1 MTFNAPSFF
10 AGVGTVA
17 VLMVAGFGAGVLMSG
32 ALTGDGPREPSKVE
46 RRAAEA
52 TKPPAITSDPVPVV
66 EARKTELSSQA
77 SAAAP
82 QPQNSAEQSPNSGA
96 QQVQSPAPQPA
107 QNPAP
112 QQAQSP
118 EANSAAP
125 APTPQIQAQQQP
137 AVQPQAA
144 PIRSERRGSVQ
155 LGSQQPVA
163 LVQPPPEPSLTR
175 REARAK
181 AREEKR
187 LEAQRRRAERR
198 EFAESRR
205 QQFRTQDVRA
215 GERPRL
221 RAADEDEVEERREER
236 PVFMQRQGPG
246 LFGGPRF
253 RLFGGDDD

>member
-17 VLMVAGFGAGVLMSG
+17 VLMVAGFGAGVLISG
-32 ALTGDGPREPSKVE
+32 ALTGDGPREPSKVASKVE

-52 TKPPAITSDPVPVV
+52 IKPSTITNAPVPVV
-66 EARKTELSSQA
+66 EARKAELTTQA
-77 SAAAP
+77 SAAPP
-82 QPQNSAEQSPNSGA
+82 QPQNSAEQTPNSA
-96 QQVQSPAPQPA
+96 APQVQNPTPQPA

-112 QQAQSP
+112 PQARNS
-118 EANSAAP
+118 EANSAPP
-125 APTPQIQAQQQP
+125 AQTPPPQIQAQQQP
-137 AVQPQAA
+137 G
-144 PIRSERRGSVQ
+144 SDRRGPSVQ
-155 LGSQQPVA
+155 IGSQQPVA
-163 LVQPPPEPSLTR
+163 LVQPPQEQWLTR

-181 AREEKR
+181 AREARR

-205 QQFRTQDVRA
+205 QQFRTPDVRA

-236 PVFMQRQGPG
+236 PVFMQREGQR

-253 RLFGGDDD
+253 RFFGGDDD